1 MRPSRSGLQEMPAV
15 ARSVDRRFSASRR
28 YLCPFTER
36 LLLFSSALVSL
47 PGHVPP
53 QEVNSATKGN
63 VLAFTPTSEITRC
76 SALHFNRSSPKA
88 ANFLG
93 VGLAF
98 G

>member
-1 MRPSRSGLQEMPAV
+1 MPFYGAAPV
-15 ARSVDRRFSASRR
+15 V
-28 YLCPFTER
+28 
-36 LLLFSSALVSL
+36 LFGACL
-47 PGHVPP
+47 PPRACPP

-76 SALHFNRSSPKA
+76 SALHFNRASPKA